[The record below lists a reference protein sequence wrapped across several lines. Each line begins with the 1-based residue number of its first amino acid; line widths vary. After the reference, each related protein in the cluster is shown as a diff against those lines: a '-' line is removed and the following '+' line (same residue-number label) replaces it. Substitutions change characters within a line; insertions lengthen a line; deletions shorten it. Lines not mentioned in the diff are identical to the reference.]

1 MSSQLLRPSEI
12 NQNSTVNI
20 NITSDG
26 ITSQLNLDD
35 LLQTNSYNLKEEMV
49 VWDKCINST
58 KKWLNHQNTFVTIFI
73 EEPGQSSEIFGPKS
87 DESVLALEA
96 VDRFLGNLTNILNMR
111 QTDLI
116 IMSTPGF
123 LEVSTTSDKVIN
135 LEKIGNSLGTEKPYI
150 TIGSTPVIS
159 IKPLKG
165 NSKILTVFND
175 HKAILTLFGE
185 VTFSIFIS

>member
-1 MSSQLLRPSEI
+1 MRPSEI
-12 NQNSTVNI
+12 KQNSTVNI
-20 NITSDG
+20 NISSDG

-35 LLQTNSYNLKEEMV
+35 LLQTNSYNLEEEMA

-58 KKWLNHQNTFVTIFI
+58 QKWLNQQNTFVTIFI

-111 QTDLI
+111 QADLI
-116 IMSTPGF
+116 IMSTPGS

-135 LEKIGNSLGTEKPYI
+135 LEKIGNSLGSEKPYI

-165 NSKILTVFND
+165 NSKIPSVFND
-175 HKAILTLFGE
+175 HASPFVVLTLLLKATFG
-185 VTFSIFIS
+185 IFIS

>member
-1 MSSQLLRPSEI
+1 MRPSEI
-12 NQNSTVNI
+12 KENSTVNI

-26 ITSQLNLDD
+26 VTSQLNLDD
-35 LLQTNSYNLKEEMV
+35 LLQTNSYNLEEEMI

-58 KKWLNHQNTFVTIFI
+58 KKWLSQQNTFVTIFI

-96 VDRFLGNLTNILNMR
+96 VDRFLGNLTSILNMG

-135 LEKIGNSLGTEKPYI
+135 LDKIGNSLGTEKPYI

-165 NSKILTVFND
+165 KSKMPILFDD
-175 HKAILTLFGE
+175 HVLLICKVHLTLLLK
-185 VTFSIFIS
+185 VTFGIFIS

>member
-35 LLQTNSYNLKEEMV
+35 LLQTNSYNLEEEMV

-165 NSKILTVFND
+165 NSKIPLVFND
-175 HKAILTLFGE
+175 HASPITHR
-185 VTFSIFIS
+185 